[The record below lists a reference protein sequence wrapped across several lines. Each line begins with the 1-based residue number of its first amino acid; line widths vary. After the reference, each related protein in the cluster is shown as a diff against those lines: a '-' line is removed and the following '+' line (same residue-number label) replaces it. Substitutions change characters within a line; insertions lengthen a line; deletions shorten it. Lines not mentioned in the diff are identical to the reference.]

1 MKRMLPQR
9 CPIVLLYLTWVLY
22 VAGLIVFLVEAQYV
36 TALAWTLLV
45 PAGVWAYVRFFP
57 VISQYVGY
65 GRVDDARAGEVGR
78 GAASVTMYTS
88 LGCPFCPIVERR
100 LEALKSEMGFELRH
114 VDLTVRPD
122 LAKAKGIRSVP
133 VVEVGDRRVVGHVT
147 TRELA
152 EHIRGA
158 SVVHAP

>member
-1 MKRMLPQR
+1 MKQLLPQR
-9 CPIVLLYLTWVLY
+9 CPIVLLYLTWLLY
-22 VAGLIVFLVEAQYV
+22 VAGVIVFLVESQYF

-45 PAGVWAYVRFFP
+45 PVGLWAYVRFFP

-65 GRVDDARAGEVGR
+65 GPVDDARGGDVGR
-78 GAASVTMYTS
+78 RATTVTMYTS

-122 LAKAKGIRSVP
+122 LAKAMGIRSVP
-133 VVEVGDRRVVGHVT
+133 VVEVGDRRVVGHAT

-152 EHIRGA
+152 ELIRGTA
-158 SVVHAP
+158 ANKA